1 MSYEYL
7 KLCEY
12 IMLNFIIGGN
22 IIIHDSMKDLLE
34 GLYFAQEVDNQSLI
48 NEYAQDIAR
57 RIKDL
62 NPNLDYNE
70 LLYQYGYSRDSNLK
84 KR

>member
-1 MSYEYL
+1 MY
-7 KLCEY
+7 
-12 IMLNFIIGGN
+12 
-22 IIIHDSMKDLLE
+22 DSMKDLFE
-34 GLYFAQEVDNQSLI
+34 GLYYAQEVENQSLI
-48 NEYAQDIAR
+48 NEYAEDIAR

-70 LLYQYGYSRDSNLK
+70 LLYQYGYSSDSNLK